1 MEGICLVLEHARHIS
16 YLLDERNHY
25 PLLIRL
31 LIGLEQYSEMI
42 YAFDLLFQSNQF
54 ETLLITI
61 SQINDERLNTAL
73 FDYIKRYHPN
83 DKPAFTSISMN
94 LNMHHELAIMHRD
107 AGQNLLE
114 STQFHSQ
121 IPPGDMSVTL
131 QSLFQYYTDAADTFY
146 LAGCCRQSEQ
156 CLKQARLC
164 SLQLE
169 FLQKS
174 PILII
179 LKITSAQLRD
189 LLPRFERCWHAFI
202 IADAYNE
209 HSLWPLCLIEQF
221 LCTKNGNAKEYW
233 TEFQQLIPID
243 DQLILNIGKNLTKK
257 NFNSLST
264 KHFQELLS
272 YVMDSSILNRL
283 EQLLT
288 TNDNNYSNL
297 FTSMDSP
304 YLLDTIRVT

>member
-16 YLLDERNHY
+16 YLLDERNLY

-42 YAFDLLFQSNQF
+42 YAFDLLFKSNQF
-54 ETLLITI
+54 DNLLITI

-94 LNMHHELAIMHRD
+94 LNMHHELAIMHQD
-107 AGQNLLE
+107 AGKNLLE
-114 STQFHSQ
+114 STQFHPQ
-121 IPPGDMSVTL
+121 LPVGDMSVTL
-131 QSLFQYYTDAADTFY
+131 QSLFQYYSDAADTFY

-156 CLKQARLC
+156 CLKQARLF
-164 SLQLE
+164 SLQLD

-174 PILII
+174 PIVII
-179 LKITSAQLRD
+179 LKLNSAQLRD
-189 LLPRFERCWHAFI
+189 LLPRLERCWHAFI

-221 LCTKNGNAKEYW
+221 LGTKSGNARDYW
-233 TEFQQLIPID
+233 NEFQQLVPID
-243 DQLILNIGKNLTKK
+243 DQLILNVGKNLTKK
-257 NFNSLST
+257 NFNSILG
-264 KHFQELLS
+264 KNFQELLS
-272 YVMDSSILNRL
+272 FAMDSNVLNRL
-283 EQLLT
+283 QELLT
-288 TNDNNYSNL
+288 RNDTNYSNL
-297 FTSMDSP
+297 FTSMDSA
-304 YLLDTIRVT
+304 YLLDIIRVT